1 VEQSAALPTL
11 QVGEALLSIDL
22 ENDSGA
28 ANTIGSEFESSAD
41 QSPAPFVTPT
51 SAAGTSTETQVRLMR
66 AFDSLSVFCS
76 LLSFGD
82 QCILP

>member
-1 VEQSAALPTL
+1 MEQPAALPTL

-41 QSPAPFVTPT
+41 QSPAPSVTP